1 MSTTRDTTQAD
12 DLIESFIRF
21 YRTYYQ
27 DDLARLA
34 QRYPSEQRAIH
45 IDYDDLFRFDR
56 GLAQDWLD
64 QPETIEEY
72 ADSALHQIELP
83 ADVSLAQ
90 SDAPAAQARLV
101 NVPEDRL
108 RYPGGYSPTDI
119 PGEYIALRG
128 EIAMVTDVYARI
140 VEAAFE
146 CERCGTTTHVPQTDN
161 DFQEPHECQ
170 GCERQGPFAVNH
182 NQSEFVDAQA
192 LRVQEPPSVAGGE
205 GTTVDVYAEEDLAGR
220 AETGDEVIVYGT
232 LHLRQQTD
240 GRNKTAKF
248 ETYLDARAIEFE
260 ESSAE
265 DLDITSEERTRIK
278 EALAVGE
285 EGDPLQ
291 VAADSLAPGIYGYD
305 HVKRAAIL
313 QLVGGVHVVHQ
324 NGSESRGDIHM
335 LAIGDPST
343 GKSKIV
349 DAVERVAPRA
359 AAVSASNTGKA
370 GMTASAVK
378 DDFGDGQWTLK
389 PGAFAKA
396 NGGIVCV
403 EELDDLDSEKRA
415 SMLEPMSKQSIA
427 VSKAGINTKLQTRV
441 GVIAAA
447 NPKHG
452 RFDPY
457 EPIGEQFVFGSALL
471 SRFDLVFTFKDR
483 PDPEEDEAIVSHI
496 ADHRRAGKLA
506 MRDELDDTDSVAQQ
520 VETPIDHDMLRK
532 WVALASRADPP
543 TADLD
548 ALATAK
554 ERFTKLRAANGY
566 NEDDPVPVTFRSWE
580 AVLRIAEAAA
590 KFEFSDTIEQRH
602 FKIATDL
609 AGQSMQD
616 IGKNE
621 DDELDAD
628 VVETGTSKPQADRK
642 KTIEK
647 LIRGLGD
654 GGKAPLDELYEEA
667 QEHGI
672 DESALDAELQT
683 MKDKGWIIEY
693 SGESVKWLGRA

>member
-1 MSTTRDTTQAD
+1 MATTQDATHAD

-21 YRTYYQ
+21 YRTYYR
-27 DDLARLA
+27 DGLGRLA
-34 QRYPSEQRAIH
+34 QQYPSEQRALEIS
-45 IDYDDLFRFDR
+45 YGDLFTFDR
-56 GLAQDWLD
+56 ALAQDWLD
-64 QPETIEEY
+64 QPEQVQEY
-72 ADSALHQIELP
+72 ADAALHEVELP
-83 ADVSLAQ
+83 ADVSLNQ
-90 SDAPAAQARLV
+90 DDAPAAEARLTDL
-101 NVPEDRL
+101 PDDRL
-108 RYPGGYSPTDI
+108 LYPGEYSPTDI
-119 PGEYIALRG
+119 PGEYLALRG
-128 EIAMVTDVYARI
+128 EVAMVTDVYARI
-140 VEAAFE
+140 VKAAFR
-146 CERCGTTTHVPQTDN
+146 CERCGTVTHISQTD
-161 DFQEPHECQ
+161 DSFQEPHECQ
-170 GCERQGPFAVNH
+170 GCERQGPFDIEH
-182 NQSEFVDAQA
+182 DQSEFVDAQA
-192 LRVQEPPSVAGGE
+192 IRVQEPPSVAGGE

-220 AETGDEVIVYGT
+220 AETGDEVIIYGT

-248 ETYLDARAIEFE
+248 ETYLDAREIEFE

-265 DLDITSEERTRIK
+265 DLDISTEERKRIT
-278 EALAVGE
+278 EELAAGK

-291 VAADSLAPGIYGYD
+291 IAADSLTPGIYGYD

-313 QLVGGVHVVHQ
+313 QLVGGVHVVHK

-335 LAIGDPST
+335 LQIGDPST

-403 EELDDLDSEKRA
+403 EELDDLEAEKRA

-452 RFDPY
+452 RFDQY
-457 EPIGEQFVFGSALL
+457 EPIPEQFVFGSAMM
-471 SRFDLVFTFKDR
+471 SRFDLVFTFQDQ
-483 PDPEEDEAIVSHI
+483 PDPDEDAEIISHI
-496 ADHRRAGKLA
+496 ADHRRAGKLE
-506 MRDELDDTDSVAQQ
+506 MRGELDEGDDVAQQ

-532 WVALASRADPP
+532 WVALAGRATPP
-543 TADLD
+543 TADRE
-548 ALATAK
+548 ALSTAK
-554 ERFTKLRAANGY
+554 DRFKSLRAANGY
-566 NEDDPVPVTFRSWE
+566 NADDPVPVTFRSWE

-590 KFEFSDTIEQRH
+590 KFEFSDTIEARH
-602 FKIATDL
+602 FEIATDL

-621 DDELDAD
+621 DGEMDAD

-647 LIRGLGD
+647 LIRGLED

-667 QEHGI
+667 EQQGI
-672 DESALDAELQT
+672 SKDQLDDELQL
-683 MKDKGWIIEY
+683 MKDKGWVIEY
-693 SGESVKWLGRA
+693 RGESVKWLGRA